1 MNGQALLSK
10 LLEAEKYFT
19 RKEYINIVR
28 LAKELFERD
37 QFDLC
42 ERELEKLPTREQLL
56 KNLVQKLEGKS
67 VYKTIRKI
75 QEGQVDNDL
84 VTAKGLSSLLTHAII
99 EVEQGNV
106 EHGILI
112 PSILEKLNDIIYC
125 VLSQSK

>member
-1 MNGQALLSK
+1 MNRQVLLSK
-10 LLEAEKYFT
+10 LLEAEKYFI
-19 RKEYINIVR
+19 KDEYKAITGLSR
-28 LAKELFERD
+28 ELFERG

-42 ERELEKLPTREQLL
+42 EIELGKLPTREKLL
-56 KNLVQKLEGKS
+56 RILVEKLKEKS
-67 VYKTIRKI
+67 VYKTLRKI

-106 EHGILI
+106 EYGILI
-112 PSILEKLNDIIYC
+112 PSILEKLNDVVYC